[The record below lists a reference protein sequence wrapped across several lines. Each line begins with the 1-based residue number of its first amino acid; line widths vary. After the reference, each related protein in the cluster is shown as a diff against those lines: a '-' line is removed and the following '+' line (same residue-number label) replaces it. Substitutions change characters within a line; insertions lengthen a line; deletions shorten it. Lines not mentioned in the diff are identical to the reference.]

1 MRNWLLPV
9 TLMGLSGLGLFFLSE
24 RGRKQL
30 NALFDG
36 VALPGGPLG
45 QFNKFLDDRLARIQ
59 RALDEVAE
67 ALKAQSV

>member
-1 MRNWLLPV
+1 M
-9 TLMGLSGLGLFFLSE
+9 SE